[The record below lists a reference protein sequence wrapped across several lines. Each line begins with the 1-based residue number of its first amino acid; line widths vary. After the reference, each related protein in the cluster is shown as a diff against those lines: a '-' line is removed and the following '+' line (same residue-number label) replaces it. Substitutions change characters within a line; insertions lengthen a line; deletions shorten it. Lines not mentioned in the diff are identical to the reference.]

1 MTSKAVRF
9 INSIFQLSANYL
21 FVDAFQIRAHQ
32 NAILDLAWSFDD
44 QFIVIE

>member
-9 INSIFQLSANYL
+9 VSSIFQLGINYL
-21 FVDAFQIRAHQ
+21 SLDAFQIRAHQ
-32 NAILDLAWSFDD
+32 NAILDLAWSFDN